1 LLVKYGETTMFLWV
15 LHVFCHEKNGDRE
28 ATALLRPR
36 QRLDA
41 FAKELSDDVFAAK
54 MDGKLNDA
62 ETAAAGE

>member
-1 LLVKYGETTMFLWV
+1 MGFARFLPR
-15 LHVFCHEKNGDRE
+15 KNGDRE

-41 FAKELSDDVFAAK
+41 FAKELSDDVFVAK